1 MKNILFPTEFATHAP
16 QMFQF
21 ALAIAD
27 VFKAKIYML
36 NALNLELY
44 PKDNTNF
51 EDEAA
56 KTMDKL
62 VEFKEFHQQKEM
74 AHISV
79 EYITEIG
86 FAADVILKV
95 AERDMMDLIIMGT
108 QGNTIAN
115 EIYLG
120 GAAVSVMGQATCPVL
135 LIPPSAEFRGFH
147 KMVCTTNFDFQDLIV
162 FATLKKWAKKF
173 KAKIEALHVIED
185 RDDLPAIRKKLDLL
199 RDLFDNQIQFQ
210 LQSGN
215 VTEMIEE
222 FVEFTKPD
230 ILAMV
235 HHQHNFISRL
245 INGDVTEEIAREVR
259 LPLLIFNEI

>member
-1 MKNILFPTEFATHAP
+1 MKKILFPTEFAPHASR
-16 QMFQF
+16 MFQF

-27 VFKAKIYML
+27 VYKAKIYML

-51 EDEAA
+51 EEEAA
-56 KTMDKL
+56 KTMDRL
-62 VEFKEFHQQKEM
+62 VDFKEFHQQKEM
-74 AHISV
+74 SHIGV

-95 AERDMMDLIIMGT
+95 AKREEMDLIIMGT

-120 GAAVSVMGQATCPVL
+120 GAAGSVMGQAICPVMF
-135 LIPPSAEFRGFH
+135 IPPNAEFRGFH
-147 KMVCTTNFDFQDLIV
+147 KIACTTNFDFQDLIV
-162 FATLKKWAKKF
+162 FATLKDWAKKF
-173 KAKIEALHVIED
+173 KAKIEALHVVED
-185 RDDLPAIRKKLDLL
+185 KDEMPAIQKKLDLL

-215 VTEMIEE
+215 VTDMIEE
-222 FVEFTKPD
+222 FVEFTRPD
-230 ILAMV
+230 MLAMV

-245 INGDVTEEIAREVR
+245 INGDVTEEIAREVKV
-259 LPLLIFNEI
+259 PLLIFNEI